1 MKTITIYPVT
11 RIEGHAKV
19 TINLDDSGNVA
30 DTFVNV
36 VELRGFEKFC
46 IGRPVEEL
54 PRIVTS
60 ICGVCPW
67 SHHLASAKA
76 NDAVFGVT
84 PPANYVMPLPIQ
96 KSIFFISSSWPAQT
110 S

>member
-1 MKTITIYPVT
+1 MYTSKVIRRHETKTITIAPVT

-36 VELRGFEKFC
+36 VELRGFGKFC
-46 IGRPVEEL
+46 IGRPIEEL

-60 ICGVCPW
+60 ISGAAALLSLDRLCP
-67 SHHLASAKA
+67 
-76 NDAVFGVT
+76 FGR
-84 PPANYVMPLPIQ
+84 
-96 KSIFFISSSWPAQT
+96 
-110 S
+110 